1 LNQAS
6 QTTIFGNF
14 TFSVVVATSVI
25 SISRIFA
32 LWHYYHAPMMV
43 SLDFQMT
50 ELSRLLNDTGFLPV
64 YPPTTREEEKTAIDF
79 SPLKE
84 FNLTVCLGKEWHRFT
99 GHYLIPNGIRVDFI
113 KSEFD
118 GMLPR
123 HFGARGVESNDRMTS
138 YFLFRGC
145 GG

>member
-1 LNQAS
+1 
-6 QTTIFGNF
+6 
-14 TFSVVVATSVI
+14 
-25 SISRIFA
+25 
-32 LWHYYHAPMMV
+32 MV

-64 YPPTTREEEKTAIDF
+64 YPPATREEEKLPIDF

-84 FNLTVCLGKEWHRFT
+84 FDLTLCLGKEWHRFT
-99 GHYLIPNGIRVDFI
+99 GHYLVPNGIRVDFV

-123 HFGARGVESNDRMTS
+123 HFDETESNHGNDTLLSLSRMWWSKPQTTFVPEDLNDLNKEDLS
-138 YFLFRGC
+138 HYVGFCFIFLVNSS
-145 GG
+145 